1 MMKNKVLFLLPLLLM
16 GCRSVQYV
24 PVVTTQTDTL
34 MITKHE
40 RDSIWL
46 QDSTHVHEYQRHDT
60 LYMEVQ
66 KWRTKYIER
75 QTHDTIYQATHDT
88 IPQPYPV
95 EVKVEKNL
103 TWWQQLRIHLGN
115 ALLILMAAAGAWGI
129 IKWRFKL

>member
-1 MMKNKVLFLLPLLLM
+1 MKARILLLLPLLLM
-16 GCRSVQYV
+16 GCRSVKYV

-60 LYMEVQ
+60 LYMEVLR
-66 KWRTKYIER
+66 WRTKYIER

-88 IPQPYPV
+88 IPHPYPV
-95 EVKVEKNL
+95 EVEVERKL
-103 TWWQQLRIHLGN
+103 TWWQKARMKMGE
-115 ALLILMAAAGAWGI
+115 ALLALLAGGAVI
-129 IKWRFKL
+129 ALLKLKR